1 VPYVRINDKNIY
13 YKEYGN
19 GEPIVFLNG
28 VMMTTSSWSHLI
40 KDVSKYYRMIL
51 VDLLDQG
58 KSDSCEEGYTV
69 ETQAE
74 FLNGLL
80 ESLGINSAHLL
91 GVSYGGKLALTYAL
105 KYKDKVKSLILSNTD
120 CYTSNIMKDIGKSW
134 AYAASTLDG
143 EVFSNTVFPYVYSF
157 SYYENCYEKLEDK
170 KRIMSK
176 VLNEEWK
183 DRFLRNLQSALN
195 FDVSH
200 SIEDIEVPTLIIGAE
215 YDMITLTEYQRFIHR
230 RIKDS
235 QLVIIKGTGHALIF
249 EKPDEFIS
257 VVMQF
262 LKEKASLN
270 R

>member
-1 VPYVRINDKNIY
+1 MPYVRINGKNIY
-13 YKEYGN
+13 YREYGN
-19 GEPIVFLNG
+19 GEPFVFLNG
-28 VMMTTSSWSHLI
+28 VMMTTSSWSYI
-40 KDVSKYYRMIL
+40 AKDVSKYYRMIL

-80 ESLGINSAHLL
+80 ERLGIDSAHLL
-91 GVSYGGKLALTYAL
+91 GVSYGGKVALTYAL
-105 KYKDKVKSLILSNTD
+105 KHSDKVKSLILSNTD
-120 CYTSNIMKDIGKSW
+120 CYTSNVMKNIGKAW

-143 EVFSNTVFPYVYSF
+143 EVFSNIVFPYVYSF
-157 SYYENCYEKLEDK
+157 GYYENCYEKLEEK

-183 DRFLRNLQSALN
+183 DRFVRNLYSALD

-200 SIEDIEVPTLIIGAE
+200 LIEYIRIPTLIIGAE
-215 YDMITLTEYQRFIHR
+215 YDLITLNEYQKFIHK

-235 QLVIIKGTGHALIF
+235 QLVIIKGTGHAALF
-249 EKPDEFIS
+249 EKPDEFVSIIIGF
-257 VVMQF
+257 M
-262 LKEKASLN
+262 KEKASL
-270 R
+270 